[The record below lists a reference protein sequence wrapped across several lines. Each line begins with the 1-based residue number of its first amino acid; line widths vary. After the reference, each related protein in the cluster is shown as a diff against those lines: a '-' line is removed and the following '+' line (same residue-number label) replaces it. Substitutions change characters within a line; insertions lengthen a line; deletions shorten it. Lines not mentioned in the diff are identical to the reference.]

1 MIQLL
6 FKHTD
11 VLDRIKESNSSQ
23 SDQYTSHQ
31 DGLYFQENDLLS
43 ASEEFKLP
51 LLIYIDEIEVAN
63 PLGTSRKIHKLCSV
77 YWVFADLPSKYRS
90 ALHVIQLAVLCKVL
104 DVQVQVQVFIFAR
117 TTHIAWN
124 SFW

>member
-63 PLGTSRKIHKLCSV
+63 PLGTSRKIHNSVRCTGYLLIYLVNTDQLCML
-77 YWVFADLPSKYRS
+77 F
-90 ALHVIQLAVLCKVL
+90 
-104 DVQVQVQVFIFAR
+104 
-117 TTHIAWN
+117 N
-124 SFW
+124 